1 MSLESYVAGSIKKKN
16 KKTMKANRS
25 ETTGTGLKHM
35 NDYQPGMC
43 NATGSEKLSDF
54 ESLLSRVARF
64 SSTGHMGTK
73 NLRFKLKSSLATEGQ
88 LFIFLFGL

>member
-1 MSLESYVAGSIKKKN
+1 MLKE

-25 ETTGTGLKHM
+25 ETTETRLKHM

-43 NATGSEKLSDF
+43 NTTGSEQLSDF

-64 SSTGHMGTK
+64 SSTNHMGTK
-73 NLRFKLKSSLATEGQ
+73 NLGFK
-88 LFIFLFGL
+88 

>member
-1 MSLESYVAGSIKKKN
+1 MLKE

-25 ETTGTGLKHM
+25 ETTETRLKHM
-35 NDYQPGMC
+35 NDYQPGMR
-43 NATGSEKLSDF
+43 NATGSYKLSVF

-64 SSTGHMGTK
+64 SSTINHMGTK
-73 NLRFKLKSSLATEGQ
+73 NLGFKLKSSLATEGQ